1 MPEFVLTAPHPLSSE
16 SQNIFERD
24 TIISPLN
31 QETQSKRG
39 RLKKLEGH
47 EGKMVEE

>member
-16 SQNIFERD
+16 SQNLYEID

-31 QETQSKRG
+31 QETQSKRR

-47 EGKMVEE
+47 EGR